1 MLYFKIKKYVLISCF
16 VFSFFLTFLTMEVLL
31 EIIVCI
37 KRVPQT
43 AEVAVKINST
53 GKDIEKDRLTF
64 DTNESD
70 TYALEEAVLLKEK
83 FGGNITVIS
92 LGNKDA
98 EDTLRIALAKGAD
111 KAIRIKAEDFDELDG
126 FQTSQILQSVI
137 KTIDYQVIFTGCIS
151 TDSAYSQVGVTLAEL
166 LEIPHAALVVNFDVN
181 ENRADVQRELE
192 GGLIEHLD
200 ISLPALF
207 TIQTGINEPRYASL
221 IAIRRASK
229 KEIRVVG
236 KDELQQ
242 NNFFN
247 NSVLEELFVPPISK
261 QVEILSGST
270 NESSEK
276 LAGIFKEKGLI

>member
-1 MLYFKIKKYVLISCF
+1 MKENILD
-16 VFSFFLTFLTMEVLL
+16 
-31 EIIVCI
+31 IIVCI

-43 AEVAVKINST
+43 AEAEVKIDST

-70 TYALEEAVLLKEK
+70 TYALEEAVLMKEK

-92 LGNKDA
+92 LGEKDS

-111 KAIRIKAEDFDELDG
+111 DAIRIEAEDFDKLDA

-137 KTIDYQVIFTGCIS
+137 KTLNYDLIFAGCIS
-151 TDSAYSQVGVTLAEL
+151 TDNAYSQIGVTLAEL
-166 LEIPHAALVVNFDVN
+166 LEIPHAALIVNFDVV

-200 ISLPALF
+200 VALPALF

-221 IAIRRASK
+221 IAIRRAAK
-229 KEIRVVG
+229 KEIQIIG

-242 NNFFN
+242 DEFIS
-247 NSVLEELFVPPISK
+247 NSILDELFVPPISK
-261 QVEILSGST
+261 QVEILAGSAG
-270 NESSEK
+270 ESSSQ
-276 LAGIFKEKGLI
+276 LAGIIKEKGLI

>member
-1 MLYFKIKKYVLISCF
+1 MLD
-16 VFSFFLTFLTMEVLL
+16 
-31 EIIVCI
+31 IIVCI

-43 AEVAVKINST
+43 AEAEVKIDST
-53 GKDIEKDRLTF
+53 GKDIEKDRLSF

-70 TYALEEAVLLKEK
+70 TYALEEAVLMKEK

-92 LGNKDA
+92 LGEKDT

-111 KAIRIKAEDFDELDG
+111 NAIRIKAEDFEKLDA
-126 FQTSQILQSVI
+126 FQTSQILHAVI
-137 KTIDYQVIFTGCIS
+137 KNLNYNIIFTGCIS
-151 TDSAYSQVGVTLAEL
+151 TDDAYSQIGVTLAEL
-166 LEIPHAALVVNFDVN
+166 LEIPHATLVINFDVN

-200 ISLPALF
+200 VSLPALF

-221 IAIRRASK
+221 IAIRRAAK
-229 KEIRVVG
+229 KEIQVIG

-242 NNFFN
+242 DEFIN
-247 NSVLEELFVPPISK
+247 NSILEELFVPPISK
-261 QVEILSGST
+261 QVEILSGTAGESAT
-270 NESSEK
+270 N